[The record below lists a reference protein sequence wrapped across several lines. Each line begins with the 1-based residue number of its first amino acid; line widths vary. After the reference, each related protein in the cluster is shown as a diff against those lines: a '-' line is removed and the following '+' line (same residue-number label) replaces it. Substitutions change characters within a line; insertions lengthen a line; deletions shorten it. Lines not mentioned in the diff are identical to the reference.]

1 MAPWVLVGI
10 VAALLT
16 MFGFVPQMVKM
27 YRTRSV
33 ADVSLATLCQFTAGV
48 SLWAFYGFF
57 IRDSIIIMA
66 NIVSLVTL
74 LVSVGIYLKYR
85 WERPVMAVTAADGM
99 EGR

>member
-1 MAPWVLVGI
+1 MAPWVLIGI

-48 SLWAFYGFF
+48 SLWAIYGFF
-57 IRDSIIIMA
+57 LRDSIIIIA

-74 LVSVGIYLKYR
+74 IASVAIFLHYR
-85 WERPVMAVTAADGM
+85 RKNPLLTPNAADEKGA
-99 EGR
+99 G